1 MRKRLRTSAVLY
13 FRRWSRRGYAAFA
26 SLGRQV
32 KICRLR
38 ANVCAGEER
47 KAGLETKRPVETAL
61 CPGPSGLF
69 DETPPDEWWREP
81 LTSIALTAAAVS
93 RPEKQYDGTIRPMN
107 TACCKPVIATDG
119 SNGLVPFFK

>member
-13 FRRWSRRGYAAFA
+13 FRRWSRRGHAAFA

-47 KAGLETKRPVETAL
+47 KAGLETKRPVETAFY
-61 CPGPSGLF
+61 PGQSDPF
-69 DETPPDEWWREP
+69 DETPPDEWWRGP
-81 LTSIALTAAAVS
+81 LAAVALTMAAVS
-93 RPEKQYDGTIRPMN
+93 RPEKQYDGTICPMN